1 MTRLGRGRRMA
12 PRRAPAALAAGLLA
26 VAASVLT
33 GCTSPSAQF
42 DQAVGQGI
50 SAVET
55 ARLAVALELDDRTFP
70 TVTGTALEDARRE
83 LVDASTAVAE
93 TDATSASDAALR
105 ADLLDALAL
114 GVDAV
119 NEALDAMAGIGTL
132 EGVEPTLEEAADA
145 LDEAADALDDL
156 GATGGDR

>member
-1 MTRLGRGRRMA
+1 MTQSGHVCA
-12 PRRAPAALAAGLLA
+12 RAPARLAVAAGLLA

-42 DQAVGQGI
+42 DQAVGQGFA
-50 SAVET
+50 AVET

-93 TDATSASDAALR
+93 TDAASQSDAAAR
-105 ADLLDALAL
+105 AEVLDALAL

-119 NEALDAMAGIGTL
+119 NDALDAMAGIGSLAAVEPAL
-132 EGVEPTLEEAADA
+132 EG
-145 LDEAADALDDL
+145 AADALDDL

>member
-1 MTRLGRGRRMA
+1 MTRGRRGCARSRGRA
-12 PRRAPAALAAGLLA
+12 PRAIAAGLLT

-42 DQAVGQGI
+42 DQAVAQGFA
-50 SAVET
+50 AVET

-93 TDATSASDAALR
+93 TDAASASDAASR
-105 ADLLDALAL
+105 ADVLDALAL

-119 NEALDAMAGIGTL
+119 NEALDAMAGIGSL
-132 EGVEPTLEEAADA
+132 AAVEPALE
-145 LDEAADALDDL
+145 EAADALDDL
-156 GATGGDR
+156 GATDGDR

>member
-1 MTRLGRGRRMA
+1 MTRGGRGRT
-12 PRRAPAALAAGLLA
+12 RAPGRARAAFAAGLLA

-33 GCTSPSAQF
+33 GCTSPGAQF
-42 DQAVGQGI
+42 DQAVGQGFA
-50 SAVET
+50 AVET

-93 TDATSASDAALR
+93 TDAASASDAAFR

-119 NEALDAMAGIGTL
+119 NEALDAMAGIGSL
-132 EGVEPTLEEAADA
+132 AAVEPALE
-145 LDEAADALDDL
+145 EAADALDDL
-156 GATGGDR
+156 GAAGGDR

>member
-1 MTRLGRGRRMA
+1 MTRGGRGC
-12 PRRAPAALAAGLLA
+12 RRARVRDRAALTAGVVA

-33 GCTSPSAQF
+33 GCTSPGAQF
-42 DQAVGQGI
+42 DQAVGQGFA
-50 SAVET
+50 AVET

-83 LVDASTAVAE
+83 LVDASTTVAE
-93 TDATSASDAALR
+93 TDAASASDAAFR
-105 ADLLDALAL
+105 ADVIDALAL

-119 NEALDAMAGIGTL
+119 NEALDAMAGIGSLAAAEPAL
-132 EGVEPTLEEAADA
+132 EQ
-145 LDEAADALDDL
+145 AADALDDL

>member
-1 MTRLGRGRRMA
+1 MTRGGRGCARSRG
-12 PRRAPAALAAGLLA
+12 RALARARVALAAGLLA

-33 GCTSPSAQF
+33 GCTSPGAQF
-42 DQAVGQGI
+42 DQAVGQGF

-83 LVDASTAVAE
+83 LVGASTAVAE
-93 TDATSASDAALR
+93 TDAASASDAASR
-105 ADLLDALAL
+105 AEVLDALAL

-119 NEALDAMAGIGTL
+119 NEALDAMAGIGSL
-132 EGVEPTLEEAADA
+132 AAVEPALE
-145 LDEAADALDDL
+145 EAADALDDL

>member
-1 MTRLGRGRRMA
+1 MTRGGRVCAKA
-12 PRRAPAALAAGLLA
+12 PWRAGARAAVAAGLLA

-33 GCTSPSAQF
+33 GCTSPGAQF
-42 DQAVGQGI
+42 DQAVGQGFA
-50 SAVET
+50 AVET

-83 LVDASTAVAE
+83 LVDASAVVAE
-93 TDATSASDAALR
+93 TDAANPSDAAAR
-105 ADLLDALAL
+105 TEVLDALAL

-119 NEALDAMAGIGTL
+119 NDALDAMAGIGSL
-132 EGVEPTLEEAADA
+132 AAVEPALEEAAG
-145 LDEAADALDDL
+145 ALDDL

>member
-1 MTRLGRGRRMA
+1 MTRGRRGCA
-12 PRRAPAALAAGLLA
+12 RSRVRAPTAIAAGLLA

-50 SAVET
+50 AAVET

-93 TDATSASDAALR
+93 TDAASASDAASR
-105 ADLLDALAL
+105 ADVLDALAL

-119 NEALDAMAGIGTL
+119 NEALDAMAGIGSL
-132 EGVEPTLEEAADA
+132 AAVEPALE
-145 LDEAADALDDL
+145 EAADALDDL
-156 GATGGDR
+156 GATDGDR

>member
-1 MTRLGRGRRMA
+1 MTRGRRGCA
-12 PRRAPAALAAGLLA
+12 RSRGRARAAIAAGLLA

-50 SAVET
+50 AAVET

-93 TDATSASDAALR
+93 TDAASASDAASR
-105 ADLLDALAL
+105 AEVLDALAL

-119 NEALDAMAGIGTL
+119 NEALDAMSGIGSL
-132 EGVEPTLEEAADA
+132 AAVEPALE
-145 LDEAADALDDL
+145 EAADALDDL
-156 GATGGDR
+156 GATDGDR

>member
-1 MTRLGRGRRMA
+1 MTRGGRGCT
-12 PRRAPAALAAGLLA
+12 RARARARAAVSAGLLA

-33 GCTSPSAQF
+33 GCTSPGAQF
-42 DQAVGQGI
+42 DQAVGQGFA
-50 SAVET
+50 AVET

-83 LVDASTAVAE
+83 LVDAATTVAE
-93 TDATSASDAALR
+93 TDAASASDAAFR
-105 ADLLDALAL
+105 ADVIDALAL

-119 NEALDAMAGIGTL
+119 NEALDAMAGIGSLAAAEPAL
-132 EGVEPTLEEAADA
+132 EQ
-145 LDEAADALDDL
+145 AADALDDL

>member
-1 MTRLGRGRRMA
+1 MTRGGRGRT
-12 PRRAPAALAAGLLA
+12 RATGRARVAIAAGLLA

-42 DQAVGQGI
+42 DEAVGQGF

-55 ARLAVALELDDRTFP
+55 ARLAVSLELDDRTFP

-93 TDATSASDAALR
+93 TDATSASDAAFR

-119 NEALDAMAGIGTL
+119 NEALDAMAGIGSL
-132 EGVEPTLEEAADA
+132 AAAEPALEEAAH
-145 LDEAADALDDL
+145 ALDDL

>member
-1 MTRLGRGRRMA
+1 MTRGRRGYA
-12 PRRAPAALAAGLLA
+12 RSRGRAPTAIAAGLLA

-42 DQAVGQGI
+42 DQAVAQGFA
-50 SAVET
+50 AVET
-55 ARLAVALELDDRTFP
+55 ARLAVTLELDDRTFP

-93 TDATSASDAALR
+93 TDAASASDAASR
-105 ADLLDALAL
+105 AEVLDALAL

-119 NEALDAMAGIGTL
+119 NEALDAMAGIGSL
-132 EGVEPTLEEAADA
+132 AAVEPALE
-145 LDEAADALDDL
+145 EAADALDDL
-156 GATGGDR
+156 GATDGDR

>member
-1 MTRLGRGRRMA
+1 MTRRGRTARG
-12 PRRAPAALAAGLLA
+12 RARVAVAVGLLA

-33 GCTSPSAQF
+33 GCTSPGAQF
-42 DQAVGQGI
+42 DQAVGQGF

-55 ARLAVALELDDRTFP
+55 ARLAVALELDERTFP
-70 TVTGTALEDARRE
+70 TVTSTALEDARRE

-105 ADLLDALAL
+105 GELLDALAL

-119 NEALDAMAGIGTL
+119 NEALDAVAGIGAL
-132 EGVEPTLEEAADA
+132 EAVEPALEEAAGA
-145 LDEAADALDDL
+145 LEDL
-156 GATGGDR
+156 GAPGGDR

>member
-1 MTRLGRGRRMA
+1 M
-12 PRRAPAALAAGLLA
+12 RARAALAAGLLA

-33 GCTSPSAQF
+33 GCTSPGAQF
-42 DQAVGQGI
+42 DEAVGQGFA
-50 SAVET
+50 AVET

-93 TDATSASDAALR
+93 TDAASASDAAFR
-105 ADLLDALAL
+105 ADVLDALAL

-119 NEALDAMAGIGTL
+119 NEALDAMAGIGSLAAAEPAL
-132 EGVEPTLEEAADA
+132 E
-145 LDEAADALDDL
+145 EAADALDDL